1 MRKPAILL
9 LKEIY
14 YPLLAAACLPVN
26 MITVF
31 ILLRRNSGL
40 SKCISAYM
48 VAMATADLLVTI
60 NSIIVYRILSYHF
73 PFSFLSHTP
82 VCKFIVY
89 MITVSLDLTVW
100 FTVSFT
106 FDRFVVICCQR
117 FKAKYCT
124 KRTATTV
131 LTVISVLILLKN
143 IPVLFAYEPEQI
155 INKIQWGCRSS
166 SNFLGSSPGIAFVWF
181 YSAWIA
187 WLPFIL
193 MFVFNSLTIHRIL
206 VANRI
211 RIGLKG
217 HRIEN
222 HSNSEMENR
231 RKSIILLFSVS
242 ISFILLWLTHSMS
255 LVITRLSNPNYYRGD
270 FNNPQYVATETGDI
284 LKLLS
289 CFLNPCIYV
298 VTQNKFRE
306 ELSNVMKSLFN
317 KFFD

>member
-1 MRKPAILL
+1 
-9 LKEIY
+9 
-14 YPLLAAACLPVN
+14 

-31 ILLRRNSGL
+31 ILLRRNCGL

-48 VAMATADLLVTI
+48 VAMATADLLVII
-60 NSIIVYRILSYHF
+60 NSIIVYHILSYHF
-73 PFSFLSHTP
+73 PFSFLSYTP
-82 VCKFIVY
+82 VCKLIVY
-89 MITVSLDLTVW
+89 MTAMSLDLTVW

-106 FDRFVVICCQR
+106 FDRFVVICWQR

-124 KRTATTV
+124 KRAATTV

-143 IPVLFAYEPEQI
+143 IPVLFAYEPEKI
-155 INKIQWGCRSS
+155 INKIQWGCQSS
-166 SNFLGSSPGIAFVWF
+166 VNFLASSPGIAFVWF

-193 MFVFNSLTIHRIL
+193 MFLFNSLTIHRIL
-206 VANRI
+206 IANRT
-211 RIGLKG
+211 RTVLQG
-217 HRIEN
+217 HRNKN
-222 HSNSEMENR
+222 HNNSEMENR

-255 LVITRLSNPNYYRGD
+255 LAITRLSNPNYYRGD
-270 FNNPQYVATETGDI
+270 LNNPEYIATETGNI

-289 CFLNPCIYV
+289 CFLNPCIYA

-306 ELSNVMKSLFN
+306 ELNNVVKSLV
-317 KFFD
+317 KQIL